1 MGWSVGGFCR
11 GLSPVG
17 RGGMGFALDI
27 PPLADFRFS
36 DFLFFV
42 VSPISGGFGSESS
55 HISPGLAPQGFGR
68 KHVYLSFKDLE
79 P

>member
-17 RGGMGFALDI
+17 RGGMGFALGI
-27 PPLADFRFS
+27 PPLAGFS
-36 DFLFFV
+36 FFEFLFFV
-42 VSPISGGFGSESS
+42 VSPILGSPGANPP

-68 KHVYLSFKDLE
+68 KHVYLSFKGLA